1 MKQGIVN
8 RLWIAAIA
16 PAMLLLS
23 FAAISP
29 REVKDFS
36 LKNVTGAMV
45 SLKQYSDAKGF
56 VIVFTC
62 NHCPFAQLYY
72 KRLNELNARY
82 AAKGVPLL
90 AVSSTDTINY
100 EDDSFEKMV
109 LKAKQEQMNFP
120 YLYDNTQQVAKD
132 FKAQKTPHAY
142 VIWKVN
148 DKWVIKYSGA
158 IDDNGAHPE
167 LATNHYVTAAIN
179 ELLANKE
186 VTIKETKSIGCQIS
200 FRK

>member
-167 LATNHYVTAAIN
+167 LATNHYVAAAID